1 MNAADPIIKRADL
14 PRLLDVHTDTVRRM
28 IKDGKLPK
36 FDVRLSQKTC
46 GWRKSTLV
54 AAGVNV

>member
-1 MNAADPIIKRADL
+1 MPDPIIKRADL

-36 FDVRLSQKTC
+36 FDVKLSQKTC
-46 GWRKSTLV
+46 GWRRSTLA
-54 AAGVNV
+54 AAGIAV

>member
-1 MNAADPIIKRADL
+1 MNTQDPIIKRADL

-46 GWRKSTLV
+46 GWRKSTLA

>member
-1 MNAADPIIKRADL
+1 MNTQDPIIKRADL

-28 IKDGKLPK
+28 IKDGKLPS
-36 FDVRLSQKTC
+36 FDVKLSQKTC
-46 GWRKSTLV
+46 GWRRSTLV